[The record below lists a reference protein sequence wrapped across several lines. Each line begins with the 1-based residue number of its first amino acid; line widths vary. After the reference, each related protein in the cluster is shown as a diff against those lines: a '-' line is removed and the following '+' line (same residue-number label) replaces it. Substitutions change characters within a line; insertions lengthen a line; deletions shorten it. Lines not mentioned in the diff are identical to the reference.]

1 MRGRS
6 RLTKGR
12 PASNGCPL
20 QFCEPGPNKRPN
32 LTALPLLN
40 MKRPLAEFTVDAV
53 LLDEGYWPLTNLG
66 GPGHGIYLVGAA
78 YLAPALLYRC
88 RAALW
93 NIKFIARFCW

>member
-32 LTALPLLN
+32 FTALPLLN
-40 MKRPLAEFTVDAV
+40 RKRPLAEFTVDAV
-53 LLDEGYWPLTNLG
+53 LLEGIGLYLTSAV
-66 GPGHGIYLVGAA
+66 PALVGAA

-93 NIKFIARFCW
+93 NIKFITRFCW